1 MLSVASGHSE
11 DVMMRWTKV
20 AVATMLLVP
29 AAAGA
34 QTAPPVT
41 CLGAGD
47 VAPPSRAL
55 FARIMVGA
63 SILDFTPCLRSA
75 GKVHTLSAT
84 FLVGGVASGRV
95 DATYD
100 EDPFINFGIVTTN
113 IGAGPTDYMFT
124 FGTPIVGGLYT
135 NAISS
140 LAGTLT
146 AGTGT
151 GTLTNASGP
160 IPFLRGVG
168 TVGGVRVPLPAPG
181 AGNLG
186 VDVGVATCATT
197 STVNCPASP
206 AAGAN
211 TFAPR
216 FYDDLEATVTYR
228 QGGVLSQA
236 SFTGRVE
243 IFTSTVPEP
252 ATVSLLA
259 TGVVVLGLGGL
270 ARRRRG

>member
-1 MLSVASGHSE
+1 MT
-11 DVMMRWTKV
+11 RWTKV

-41 CLGAGD
+41 CLGAGA

-63 SILDFTPCLRSA
+63 SILDLTPCLRGA

-100 EDPFINFGIVTTN
+100 EDPYINFGIVTTN
-113 IGAGPTDYMFT
+113 IVAGPTDYT
-124 FGTPIVGGLYT
+124 FIFSTPIVPGVYT
-135 NAISS
+135 DAISS

-151 GTLTNASGP
+151 GTLTNVPGP
-160 IPFLRGVG
+160 IPFLRGDG

-181 AGNLG
+181 TGNLG
-186 VDVGVATCATT
+186 VDVGVASCTTT
-197 STVNCPASP
+197 STVNCPPSP
-206 AAGAN
+206 ATGAS

-243 IFTSTVPEP
+243 LLNTTVPEP
-252 ATVSLLA
+252 GTLTLLA
-259 TGVVVLGLGGL
+259 TGALALGVGGL
-270 ARRRRG
+270 ARRRRA